1 MTPLE
6 AEFEARC
13 VAALRAHLDGAG
25 ESSLHAAYELGRDAM
40 GKGFGILDF
49 TAVLHAA
56 LAEVAFSAKLGNGRD
71 VIGRAEAFLLEC
83 FSPFEMAHRGAR
95 EANAALRRLDE
106 VREEESRRLARELHD
121 EAGQMLVAAHLTL
134 RDVAAELGPRAR
146 RPLQRVHDQLRKA
159 EWELRRIAH
168 EMRPSMLDDLGL
180 GPALAFLAKGVSAR
194 HGLLVRIEGEIDARF
209 PHEVETALYRAAQE
223 ALNNVAKH
231 AHAHAVVL
239 SVFHAP
245 ERFGL
250 SVADDG
256 CGFEP
261 RSLTERSG
269 GQGLGLRGMR
279 ERLQPLGGSLDIR
292 SAPGEGTVLII
303 ELPLKAD
310 DHAARIAG

>member
-6 AEFEARC
+6 AELESRC

-25 ESSLHAAYELGRDAM
+25 ESSLHAAYELGRDALER
-40 GKGFGILDF
+40 GFGILDF

-56 LAEVAFSAKLGNGRD
+56 LAEVAFSAELGNGRD
-71 VIGRAEAFLLEC
+71 VIGRAESFLLEC

-95 EANAALRRLDE
+95 AANAALRRLDQ
-106 VREEESRRLARELHD
+106 VREAECRRLARELHD

-134 RDVAAELGPRAR
+134 RDVATELGPCAR
-146 RPLQRVHDQLRKA
+146 QPLERVHDQLRKA

-180 GPALAFLAKGVSAR
+180 GPALAFLAKGISAR
-194 HGLLVRIEGEIDARF
+194 HGLLVRIEGEIDARL
-209 PHEVETALYRAAQE
+209 PHDVETALYRVAQE
-223 ALNNVAKH
+223 AFNNAARHARAKT
-231 AHAHAVVL
+231 VVL
-239 SVFHAP
+239 SLSLVP
-245 ERFGL
+245 DRLRL

-261 RSLTERSG
+261 RQVARSG
-269 GQGLGLRGMR
+269 EGGLGLRGIR
-279 ERLQPLGGSLDIR
+279 ERLEPLGGTLDVR
-292 SAPGEGTVLII
+292 SAPGEGTVLSI
-303 ELPLKAD
+303 ELPLKVE